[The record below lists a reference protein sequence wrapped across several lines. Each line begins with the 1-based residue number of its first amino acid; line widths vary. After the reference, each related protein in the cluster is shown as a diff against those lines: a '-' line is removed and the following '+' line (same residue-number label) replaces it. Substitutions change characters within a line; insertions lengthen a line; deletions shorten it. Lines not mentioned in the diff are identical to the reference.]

1 MTTAECAAW
10 KASNSTNYCADPTD
24 GGAACEA
31 AIPSD
36 AIALIAG
43 GLHVIG
49 LVLAA
54 IGFVWTFRYV
64 QKKGKKAAPIDHFF
78 VKMFGACAWVEIG
91 MTAGVFGGFSR
102 AFLVEGHAC
111 FDSTQVGYLNS
122 AGTSWCKLTG
132 FAVSQRLRRS

>member
-1 MTTAECAAW
+1 M
-10 KASNSTNYCADPTD
+10 
-24 GGAACEA
+24 
-31 AIPSD
+31 
-36 AIALIAG
+36 
-43 GLHVIG
+43 
-49 LVLAA
+49 
-54 IGFVWTFRYV
+54 

-78 VKMFGACAWVEIG
+78 VKMFAACAWVEIG

-132 FAVSQRLRRS
+132 FAASQRLRRTLSYRRLNPLQYTAVDPGPHSCRSALRFLLDRSGLGQ